1 MHLRSRSTI
10 RPHVEALFKRND
22 LMKLSLKAG
31 VIALLVAMGLPGSV
45 QAQPASYP
53 QRPITIIAATA
64 PGGPGDTAARLIAE
78 YMTPILGQQVVVENV
93 GGAGGILG
101 AARAARAAPDGYT
114 LLVHQTG
121 ITVAPAI
128 NSNLTF
134 DIRKDFT
141 TVGLVNTSYF
151 FLVGRN
157 NLPPNNFRELVAWMK
172 GPGHPAKF
180 AHPGVGSLGHLTTLL
195 FAKFAGTDIDAV
207 AYRGIG
213 PAMNDLLGG
222 HVDLLWPGAVAA
234 APLIKAGKLKGYAFG
249 GKERSKLAPDIP
261 SVVELKAPEL
271 VTPFWHALFAPAAT
285 PKPIVQKLNAA
296 LREALANPQLR
307 KTYEE
312 TGVEAFPPNMLTVEA
327 SNAFVH
333 SEIERWAAVVNE
345 FQLKQPAR

>member
-1 MHLRSRSTI
+1 M
-10 RPHVEALFKRND
+10 E
-22 LMKLSLKAG
+22 LSLKA
-31 VIALLVAMGLPGSV
+31 VVTAALLVMGLQSE
-45 QAQPASYP
+45 AYTQPANYP
-53 QRPITIIAATA
+53 QRPITLVAATA

-78 YMTPILGQQVVVENV
+78 RMTPILGQQVVVENV
-93 GGAGGILG
+93 SGAGGILG
-101 AARAARAAPDGYT
+101 ASRVARAKPDGYT
-114 LLVHQTG
+114 LLLHQTG

-128 NSNLTF
+128 DANLSF
-134 DIRKDFT
+134 DVRKDFV

-172 GPGHPAKF
+172 GAGHPAKF

-195 FAKFAGTDIDAV
+195 FAKFAGTDIDAI

-261 SVVELKAPEL
+261 SVAELKAPEL
-271 VTPFWHALFAPAAT
+271 ITPFWHALFAPAAT
-285 PKPIVQKLNAA
+285 PEPIVRTLNAA
-296 LREALANPQLR
+296 LREALAHPQLR
-307 KTYEE
+307 KAYEDS
-312 TGVEAFPPNMLTVEA
+312 GVEAFPPEMLTVEA
-327 SNAFVH
+327 SNAFVQG
-333 SEIERWAAVVNE
+333 EISRWDAVVKE
-345 FQLKQPAR
+345 FKLK